1 VQTGRKLLLQSNA
14 VWFSSRA
21 ENWSLID
28 SLASLI
34 ILLFNDALCADTQA
48 LRVQRRRAERL
59 LSDGG
64 HIVSPVSKHHAI
76 KTYREREGKA
86 PVRDD
91 KWSASSF
98 SRPVL

>member
-1 VQTGRKLLLQSNA
+1 MQTGRKLLHYSNA
-14 VWFSSRA
+14 VRLSSRA

-34 ILLFNDALCADTQA
+34 IMLFNDAIRPDTQA
-48 LRVQRRRAERL
+48 LRLRRRRAQRL

-64 HIVSPVSKHHAI
+64 HIVSPVSKHHYI

-86 PVRDD
+86 QVRGDE
-91 KWSASSF
+91 WSASRF
-98 SRPVL
+98 SRSTL